1 MTGANTKFK
10 SFDVFYESLELPFHD
25 IEYILMYVVKKTSI
39 LVRSVLVQL
48 TEQNLYDFPTN
59 I

>member
-1 MTGANTKFK
+1 MTGANTKIK
-10 SFDVFYESLELPFHD
+10 SFDGFYESLELPFHD

-48 TEQNLYDFPTN
+48 TEQSLYDFPTN